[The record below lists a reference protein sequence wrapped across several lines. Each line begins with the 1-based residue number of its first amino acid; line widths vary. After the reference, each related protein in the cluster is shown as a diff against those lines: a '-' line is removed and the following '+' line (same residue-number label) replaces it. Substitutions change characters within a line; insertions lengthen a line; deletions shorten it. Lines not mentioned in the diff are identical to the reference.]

1 MNNTYLSSQDLRICE
16 AVLDRACRELGSV
29 DDAIRS
35 EAAVRI
41 LARFNAGER
50 DNDKLRECATAWIIS
65 S

>member
-1 MNNTYLSSQDLRICE
+1 MTNTYLNSQDLRICE
-16 AVLDRACRELGSV
+16 AVLDKACRDLGST
-29 DDAIRS
+29 DNAIRS

-50 DNDKLRECATAWIIS
+50 DTGKLQECATAWLIS